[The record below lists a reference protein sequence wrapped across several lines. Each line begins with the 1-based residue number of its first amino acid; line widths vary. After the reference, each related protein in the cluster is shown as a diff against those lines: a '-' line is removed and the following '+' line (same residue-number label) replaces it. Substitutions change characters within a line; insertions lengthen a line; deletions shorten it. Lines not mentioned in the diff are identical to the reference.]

1 MSIAVRYSSL
11 LAALAVSLIVAGAAR
26 ALPTN
31 GTLTTFDVAG
41 QQLSFEWDV
50 NSAFQ
55 IDPDQ
60 LSVLQNEIA
69 LPGSGLVVG
78 TLYEFVI
85 PNFYDPLPKKT
96 IDIVLVGANTGASEA
111 ERPSV
116 LDIIGSDS
124 PFGGSG
130 PSVAVLGS
138 LVDRTSEPELVTEA
152 WEMFPNPDWE
162 VVKIFAPLAFELQSI
177 RIETQSVPE
186 PGTAALLVVGF
197 SGLALVG
204 RYGRRIRR

>member
-1 MSIAVRYSSL
+1 MPIAARFTSIF
-11 LAALAVSLIVAGAAR
+11 AALAVLLIAAGTAH
-26 ALPTN
+26 ALSTN
-31 GTLTTFDVAG
+31 GTLTTFDVAS
-41 QQLSFEWDV
+41 QQLVFEWDA

-55 IDPDQ
+55 IVDTEVT
-60 LSVLQNEIA
+60 LFQNEIT
-69 LPGSGLVVG
+69 LPGGGLVVG

-96 IDIVLVGANTGASEA
+96 IDITLVGENAGTSEA

-124 PFGGSG
+124 PFESPG
-130 PSVAVLGS
+130 PSVPVPAS
-138 LVDRTSEPELVTEA
+138 LVARTSAPLLVTEA

-177 RIETQSVPE
+177 TIETQSIPE
-186 PGTAALLVVGF
+186 PGTAAMLLVGLF
-197 SGLALVG
+197 GLGLAG
-204 RYGRRIRR
+204 RCQR